1 MTNLETAATLA
12 YSTIWAGTS
21 SPLVVTILAPR
32 RSARR
37 VLSARRF
44 LSSSLRRPA
53 LAGLAA
59 TAAYAPFVGSV
70 WVLHAGLPWLW
81 VAYGAWLIARSV
93 LLGLRTRGERWMHA
107 TV

>member
-1 MTNLETAATLA
+1 MAFQLDGVL
-12 YSTIWAGTS
+12 IGAGD
-21 SPLVVTILAPR
+21 A
-32 RSARR
+32 
-37 VLSARRF
+37 RF
-44 LSSSLRRPA
+44 LA

-93 LLGLRTRGERWMHA
+93 LLGLRTAANAGCTPRSEDRAMGRSLGVSRPRSAE
-107 TV
+107 TD